1 LTSKRRLQENG
12 GIAKKEGGMG
22 TAEVV
27 SQVDARG
34 LVCPMPTIRLGQAI
48 RKVEVG
54 EMVEMWTDDAGS
66 KENMAAWCKNTGHA
80 LIDSSV
86 QDGIFKYVVRR
97 SR

>member
-1 LTSKRRLQENG
+1 
-12 GIAKKEGGMG
+12 MG
-22 TAEVV
+22 TTEVA

-48 RKVEVG
+48 RKVEIG
-54 EMVEMWTDDAGS
+54 QLVEVWTDDPGS

-80 LIDSSV
+80 LIEHSADDST
-86 QDGIFKYVVRR
+86 FKYIVKR

>member
-1 LTSKRRLQENG
+1 
-12 GIAKKEGGMG
+12 MG

-48 RKVEVG
+48 RKVEIG
-54 EMVEMWTDDAGS
+54 ELVQVWTDDPGS
-66 KENMAAWCKNTGHA
+66 EQNMAAWCKNTGHE
-80 LIDSSV
+80 LVEHSV
-86 QDGIFKYVVRR
+86 EDATYKYKVRR

>member
-1 LTSKRRLQENG
+1 VIG
-12 GIAKKEGGMG
+12 GSMD
-22 TAEVV
+22 TTQVV

-54 EMVEMWTDDAGS
+54 QLVEVWTDDPGS
-66 KENMAAWCKNTGHA
+66 KENMAAWCKNTGHE
-80 LIDSSV
+80 LVVQSSDDST
-86 QDGIFKYVVRR
+86 FKYVVRR